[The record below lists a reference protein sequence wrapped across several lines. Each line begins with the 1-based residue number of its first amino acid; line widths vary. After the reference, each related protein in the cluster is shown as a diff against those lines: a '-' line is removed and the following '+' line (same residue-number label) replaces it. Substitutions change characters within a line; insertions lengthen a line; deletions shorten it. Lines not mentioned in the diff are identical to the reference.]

1 MASNGESGR
10 LLSPAVV
17 SHRDHAQRALGHL
30 ASGRGAR
37 ALLALAL
44 GACAVL
50 TSGSAR
56 AEGDY
61 FYLDRAQISGA
72 PDDGFMVW
80 RPVGS
85 EENRVFV
92 NGALGYSHNPLRKE
106 SVTDRASIERLI
118 DNPVQ
123 GQFIT
128 YLSGGVQVLK
138 RLTFGLTLPLSVL
151 TLYGDDPQVRGV
163 GVGGIGDS
171 PLGVG
176 DLRLDAR
183 VKTWE
188 TDNEWLKFG
197 LGAALFLPTGTRSA
211 FAGDS
216 GASGYLYAASELD
229 FGKFFLSG
237 NIGPHFRP
245 DGSIGGTNGSLFLG
259 SDVRWAFGAYLPLRE
274 GKVRLGGELW
284 GTTGISAADGNSK
297 FFHGANTDLEWTAQ
311 GRFLVDQRDRVYV
324 QVGAGTRLTTGYGA
338 PDFRILGSI
347 GTYWNLLDF
356 KAKSPARKVT
366 ITSDVDDY
374 DRDTDGDGYPD
385 SVDGCPTEKE
395 DGKPPQST
403 DGCPGNSDRDADG
416 IPDVDD
422 QCPDKAEDKDKI
434 QDEDGC
440 PEDDAD
446 KDSIPDVQ
454 DKCPTEPG
462 KRSPIAEKFGCPSLI
477 EMGSDGSV
485 QLLKPIEFETG
496 RAMIKP
502 VSFPILDE
510 VMDLL
515 KSRPSMRI
523 GVYGHTDSKGVP
535 ANNLKLSK
543 ERAAAVRNYLQGKG
557 VAASRLQS
565 EGFGQTKPVA
575 PNETDEGR
583 AKNRRVE
590 FKILS
595 GAE

>member
-1 MASNGESGR
+1 
-10 LLSPAVV
+10 VQ
-17 SHRDHAQRALGHL
+17 SHREQTERAPGQPVL
-30 ASGRGAR
+30 ARGAR
-37 ALLALAL
+37 TLLALAL
-44 GACAVL
+44 GSAAVL
-50 TSGSAR
+50 LSAGK
-56 AEGDY
+56 AHAQAAY
-61 FYLDRAQISGA
+61 FQLDRAQISGA

-85 EENRVFV
+85 PENRVYV
-92 NGALGYSHNPLRKE
+92 NAALGYSHNPLRNE
-106 SVTDRASIERLI
+106 TVTNDAVVEQHI

-123 GQFIT
+123 GQFTT
-128 YLSGGVQVLK
+128 YLSGGAQLLK
-138 RLTFGLTLPLSVL
+138 RLTLGMTLPVQLLSI
-151 TLYGDDPQVRGV
+151 YGNDPQAEGV
-163 GVGGIGDS
+163 GGGGIGDS
-171 PLGVG
+171 PVAVG
-176 DLRLDAR
+176 DLRLDVR

-188 TDNEWLKFG
+188 TDSEWLKFG
-197 LGAALFLPTGTRSA
+197 LGAALFAPTGSRAA
-211 FAGDS
+211 FASD
-216 GASGYLYAASELD
+216 GATSGYLYAASELD
-229 FGKFFLSG
+229 FGKFYLSG

-245 DGSIGGTNGSLFLG
+245 YGSIGGDNGSLFIG

-284 GTTGISAADGNSK
+284 GTTGISAHDRNGETVSK
-297 FFHGANTDLEWTAQ
+297 FFHGANTDLEWLAQ
-311 GRFLVDQRDRVYV
+311 GRFTIDPRDRVYV
-324 QVGAGTRLTTGYGA
+324 QVGAGTRFTTGYGA

-356 KAKSPARKVT
+356 KAKSPDRKVQ

-395 DGKPPQST
+395 DGKPPQAT
-403 DGCPGNSDRDADG
+403 DGCPGNSDRDGDG

-422 QCPDKAEDKDKI
+422 QCPDKAEDKDKV

-446 KDSIPDVQ
+446 KDGIPDVQ

-496 RAMIKP
+496 RATIKP
-502 VSFPILDE
+502 VSFPILDDVLE
-510 VMDLL
+510 LL
-515 KSRPSMRI
+515 KSRPSMRL
-523 GVYGHTDSKGVP
+523 GVYGHTDSKGMP
-535 ANNLKLSK
+535 ANNLRLSK
-543 ERAAAVRNYLQGKG
+543 DRAAAVRNYLQGKG
-557 VAASRLQS
+557 IAASRLES
-565 EGFGQTKPVA
+565 EGYGQTKPVA
-575 PNETDEGR
+575 SNDTDEGR
-583 AKNRRVE
+583 SKNRRVE

-595 GAE
+595 GAD

>member
-1 MASNGESGR
+1 MAV
-10 LLSPAVV
+10 LP
-17 SHRDHAQRALGHL
+17 HRDSVQRAHRHS
-30 ASGRGAR
+30 AIGRGAR
-37 ALLALAL
+37 ALGALAL
-44 GACAVL
+44 GAGLLL
-50 TSGSAR
+50 TAGEAR
-56 AEGDY
+56 AQASY
-61 FYLDRAQISGA
+61 FQLDRAQLSGA

-92 NGALGYSHNPLRKE
+92 NGALGYSHNPLRKDT
-106 SVTDRASIERLI
+106 VTDRPVVERNI
-118 DNPVQ
+118 DNPVA

-128 YLSGGVQVLK
+128 YLSGGAQVLK
-138 RLTFGLTLPLSVL
+138 RLTFGIMLPVSLL
-151 TLYGDDPQVRGV
+151 TLYGNDPQSQGV
-163 GVGGIGDS
+163 GGGGIGDT
-171 PLGVG
+171 PVAIG
-176 DLRLDAR
+176 DLRLDVR

-188 TDNEWLKFG
+188 TDSQWLKFG
-197 LGAALFLPTGTRSA
+197 LGAALFAPTGNRGA
-211 FAGDS
+211 FAGDGGS
-216 GASGYLYAASELD
+216 SGYLYAASELD

-237 NIGPHFRP
+237 NLGPHFRP
-245 DGSIGGTNGSLFLG
+245 DGSIGGSNGSLYLG
-259 SDVRWAFGAYLPLRE
+259 SDLRWAFGAYLPLRE

-284 GTTGISAADGNSK
+284 GTTGMSSVNEKSK
-297 FFHGANTDLEWTAQ
+297 FFAGQNTDLEWLAQ
-311 GRFLVDQRDRVYV
+311 GRFTIDPKDKVYV

-347 GTYWNLLDF
+347 GTYANLLDF
-356 KAKSPARKVT
+356 KAKSPERKVA
-366 ITSDVDDY
+366 ITPDVDDY

-395 DGKPPQST
+395 DGKPPQPS
-403 DGCPGNSDRDADG
+403 DGCPGNSDRDGDG

-422 QCPDKAEDKDKI
+422 QCPDKAEDKDGV
-434 QDEDGC
+434 QDTDGC

-446 KDSIPDVQ
+446 SDGIPDVQ

-477 EMGSDGSV
+477 EMGGDGTV

-496 RAMIKP
+496 RATIKP

-510 VMDLL
+510 VLELL
-515 KSRPSMRI
+515 KSRSSMRI
-523 GVYGHTDSKGVP
+523 GVYGHTDSKGAP

-543 ERAAAVRNYLQGKG
+543 DRAAAVRNYLTGKG
-557 VAASRLQS
+557 VAASRLES

-575 PNETDEGR
+575 PNETDDGR

-595 GAE
+595 GAD

>member
-1 MASNGESGR
+1 MRNRAEYFS
-10 LLSPAVV
+10 AVLPL
-17 SHRDHAQRALGHL
+17 RDHERACLH
-30 ASGRGAR
+30 SVFGRGAR
-37 ALLALAL
+37 ALGALAL
-44 GACAVL
+44 GAGL
-50 TSGSAR
+50 LLSPHEAR
-56 AEGDY
+56 AQASY
-61 FYLDRAQISGA
+61 FQLDRAQLSGA

-92 NGALGYSHNPLRKE
+92 NGALGYSHNPLRKDT
-106 SVTDRASIERLI
+106 VTDNAVVERSI
-118 DNPVQ
+118 DNPVG

-128 YLSGGVQVLK
+128 YLSGGAQVLK
-138 RLTFGLTLPLSVL
+138 RLTFGVMLPINLL
-151 TLYGDDPQVRGV
+151 NIYGDDPQGQGV
-163 GVGGIGDS
+163 GGGGIGDS
-171 PLGVG
+171 PVGIG
-176 DLRLDAR
+176 DLRLDVR

-188 TDNEWLKFG
+188 TDNQWLKFG
-197 LGAALFLPTGTRSA
+197 LGAALFAPTGNQQA
-211 FAGDS
+211 FAGDGGS
-216 GASGYLYAASELD
+216 SGYLYVASELD

-237 NIGPHFRP
+237 NLGPHFRP
-245 DGSIGGTNGSLFLG
+245 DGSIGGRNGSLYLG
-259 SDVRWAFGAYLPLRE
+259 SDLRWAFGAYLPLRE

-284 GTTGISAADGNSK
+284 GTTGLTSVNDKNK
-297 FFHGANTDLEWTAQ
+297 FFAGQNTDLEWLAQ
-311 GRFLVDQRDRVYV
+311 GRFTIDPSDKVYV
-324 QVGAGTRLTTGYGA
+324 QVGAGTRLSTGYGA
-338 PDFRILGSI
+338 PDFRVLGSI
-347 GTYWNLLDF
+347 GTYANLLDF
-356 KAKSPARKVT
+356 KAKSPARKVA
-366 ITSDVDDY
+366 ITPDVDDY

-395 DGKPPQST
+395 DGKPPQPS
-403 DGCPGNSDRDADG
+403 DGCPGNSDRDGDG

-422 QCPDKAEDKDKI
+422 QCPDKAEDKDNV
-434 QDEDGC
+434 QDTDGC

-446 KDSIPDVQ
+446 SDGIPDVQ

-477 EMGSDGSV
+477 EMGGDGSV

-496 RAMIKP
+496 HATIKA

-510 VMDLL
+510 VLELL
-515 KSRPSMRI
+515 KSRSNLRI
-523 GVYGHTDSKGVP
+523 GVYGHTDSKGIP

-543 ERAAAVRNYLQGKG
+543 DRAAAVRNYLTGKG
-557 VAASRLQS
+557 IAPSRLES

-595 GAE
+595 GAD